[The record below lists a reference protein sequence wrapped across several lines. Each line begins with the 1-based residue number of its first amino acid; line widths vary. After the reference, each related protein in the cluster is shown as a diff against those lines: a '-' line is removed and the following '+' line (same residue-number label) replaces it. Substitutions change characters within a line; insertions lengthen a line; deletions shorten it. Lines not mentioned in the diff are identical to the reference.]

1 MILSLRFP
9 PKLMIMENTNKIRGD
24 NMRIPTE
31 KKQTIRKM
39 TKKN

>member
-1 MILSLRFP
+1 MILSLLFP
-9 PKLMIMENTNKIRGD
+9 PKLMIMENINKIRED

-31 KKQTIRKM
+31 KKQTSRKI